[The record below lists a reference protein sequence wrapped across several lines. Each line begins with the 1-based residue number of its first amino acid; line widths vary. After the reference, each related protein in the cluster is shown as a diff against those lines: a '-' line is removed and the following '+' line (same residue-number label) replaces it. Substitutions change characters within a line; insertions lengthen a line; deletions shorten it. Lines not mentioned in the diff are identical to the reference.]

1 MASTLTLANCSFPT
15 SFETLWQTAALCGVV
30 LIIIASVLFCQSA
43 FSFLDQFYGE
53 QKRSLKHLG
62 RTLLMGATLVGGIW
76 SFALAVVT
84 SQYDNS
90 LVCIGAFAPGLTP
103 GQEAV
108 LARRAEESYQT
119 LLAFQAVVNLTIA
132 LTLILALIGI
142 WVVFRPYVTRRRV
155 LWWD

>member
-1 MASTLTLANCSFPT
+1 MVSALTLAKCAFPT
-15 SFETLWQTAALCGVV
+15 SFEALWQTAAFCGVV

-43 FSFLDQFYGE
+43 FSFLDQFYRE

-84 SQYDNS
+84 SQYDTS
-90 LVCIGAFAPGLTP
+90 LVCAGDSLGLTP
-103 GQEAV
+103 GEKAV
-108 LARRAEESYQT
+108 LVRRVEESVRT

-155 LWWD
+155 MWWD

>member
-1 MASTLTLANCSFPT
+1 MASALTLANCSFPT
-15 SFETLWQTAALCGVV
+15 SFEALWQTAAFCGVV
-30 LIIIASVLFCQSA
+30 FIITASVLFW
-43 FSFLDQFYGE
+43 

-90 LVCIGAFAPGLTP
+90 LVCAGAFAPGLTP

-132 LTLILALIGI
+132 LTIILALIGI
-142 WVVFRPYVTRRRV
+142 WVVFRPYFTGRRV
-155 LWWD
+155 MWWD

>member
-1 MASTLTLANCSFPT
+1 MASALTLASCSFPT

-62 RTLLMGATLVGGIW
+62 RTLLIGATLVGGIW

-90 LVCIGAFAPGLTP
+90 LVCAGAYAPGLTP
-103 GQEAV
+103 GEKAV
-108 LARRAEESYQT
+108 LVRRAEDSYHT

-132 LTLILALIGI
+132 LTIILALIGI
-142 WVVFRPYVTRRRV
+142 WVVFRPYFTGRRV
-155 LWWD
+155 MWWD

>member
-1 MASTLTLANCSFPT
+1 MASALTLASCSFPT
-15 SFETLWQTAALCGVV
+15 SFETLWQTAAFCGVV
-30 LIIIASVLFCQSA
+30 LIITASVLFCQSA

-90 LVCIGAFAPGLTP
+90 LVCAGDPLGLTP
-103 GQEAV
+103 GEKAV
-108 LARRAEESYQT
+108 LTRRVEESVHT

-132 LTLILALIGI
+132 LTIILALIGI
-142 WVVFRPYVTRRRV
+142 GVVFRPYVTRRRV
-155 LWWD
+155 M

>member
-1 MASTLTLANCSFPT
+1 MSFPT
-15 SFETLWQTAALCGVV
+15 SFEALWQTAAFCGVV
-30 LIIIASVLFCQSA
+30 LIITASVLFCQSA

-90 LVCIGAFAPGLTP
+90 LVCAGDSLGLTP
-103 GQEAV
+103 GEKAV
-108 LARRAEESYQT
+108 LARRVEESYQT

-132 LTLILALIGI
+132 VTIILALIGI

-155 LWWD
+155 MWWD

>member
-15 SFETLWQTAALCGVV
+15 SFETLWQTAAFCGVV
-30 LIIIASVLFCQSA
+30 LIITASVLFCQSA

-84 SQYDNS
+84 SQYNNS
-90 LVCIGAFAPGLTP
+90 LVCAGDPLGLTP
-103 GQEAV
+103 GEKAV
-108 LARRAEESYQT
+108 LTRRVEESVHT

-142 WVVFRPYVTRRRV
+142 GVVFRPYVTRRRV
-155 LWWD
+155 M